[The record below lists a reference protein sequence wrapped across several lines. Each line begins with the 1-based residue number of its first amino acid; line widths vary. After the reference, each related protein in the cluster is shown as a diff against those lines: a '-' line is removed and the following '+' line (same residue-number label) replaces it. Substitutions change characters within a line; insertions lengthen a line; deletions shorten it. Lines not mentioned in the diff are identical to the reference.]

1 MKSIVK
7 RVPIYLSKF
16 FGTST
21 TDTTLVSDI
30 AFPQHAHII
39 PATFRRA
46 KSGLKYPP
54 HTLLETVVT
63 SEALNYVK
71 DNPVK
76 GKTGFIFAAGNQGWM
91 SHSNRYDKDD
101 TAELHYKVKIPFI
114 VLTNIYAGR
123 IASMFHVH
131 DHVSTDASA
140 CASSLKVMMDVQNLM
155 NNFGFDRVIVLSG
168 EDAVNNLTLGFFGEA
183 GASLQYKDE
192 EHIRPSAFDSTNQ
205 GFFLGQGATLCIFE
219 KDHAGLDNPEAKF
232 LGAYTSAENN
242 TNPLGQ
248 RPDGEGYSKAIE
260 GSLHVAGVRK
270 EDIKVVKTHGTGT
283 AVNNKAEKAALER
296 SLGEFV
302 ATSYKQ
308 RIGHTMGAS
317 GLLETGLLLNDMKHG
332 IVPQILNRT
341 EDDDVFLSYDAP
353 APQGPFLSLA
363 AGMGNIYS
371 AALFSTEV

>member
-1 MKSIVK
+1 MIYMTKFSSI
-7 RVPIYLSKF
+7 Y
-16 FGTST
+16 TEQ
-21 TDTTLVSDI
+21 TTLVDDI
-30 AFPQHAHII
+30 PFPQHAHII
-39 PATFRRA
+39 PSTFRRA

-54 HTLLETVVT
+54 HTLLESVVT
-63 SEALNYVK
+63 DEVVNYVL
-71 DNPVK
+71 DNPVQ

-91 SHSNRYDKDD
+91 STNGRYDKDD
-101 TAELHYKVKIPFI
+101 TAELHYKVKLPFI

-123 IASMFHVH
+123 IASIFHVH

-155 NNFGFDRVIVLSG
+155 NNFGFDRIIVLSG
-168 EDAVNNLTLGFFGEA
+168 EDAVNNLTLEFFGEA

-192 EHIRPSAFDSTNQ
+192 ETTRPSAFDSTNQ
-205 GFFLGQGATLCIFE
+205 GFFLGQGAVLSIFE
-219 KDHAGLDNPEAKF
+219 KEHAGMVDPMAKF
-232 LGAYTSAENN
+232 LGAYSSAEDN

-248 RPDGEGYSKAIE
+248 RADGEGYSKAIE
-260 GSLHVAGVRK
+260 GSLHVAGIRK
-270 EDIKVVKTHGTGT
+270 EDVQVVKTHGTGT

-317 GLLETGLLLNDMKHG
+317 GLLETGLLLNDMGCG
-332 IVPQILNRT
+332 IVPRILNRT
-341 EDDDVFLSYDAP
+341 ETDDVFLSYDAP
-353 APQGPFLSLA
+353 AQHGPFLSLA

-371 AALFSTEV
+371 AALFSSEV